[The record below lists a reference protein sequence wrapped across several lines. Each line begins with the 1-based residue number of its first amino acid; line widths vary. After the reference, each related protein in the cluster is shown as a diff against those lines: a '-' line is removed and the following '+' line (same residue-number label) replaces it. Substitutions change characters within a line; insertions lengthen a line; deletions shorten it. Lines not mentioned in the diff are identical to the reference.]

1 MIGLRVLAALAV
13 LIPSI
18 SAVALAAGGGA
29 LAGETGHAQSIA
41 SPPPPQDGVNLVPL
55 SEEDETSSKQS
66 GCMFLFSVSPK
77 DYVQLIDGEL
87 MFRTLSGLHVCHIA
101 NADAFMDAR
110 ESAVC
115 EGISLKLRRTGRIQH
130 HPASDSSTGPA
141 QLLIGKG
148 GVSRTLRGTWGVA
161 C

>member
-1 MIGLRVLAALAV
+1 M
-13 LIPSI
+13 
-18 SAVALAAGGGA
+18 
-29 LAGETGHAQSIA
+29 
-41 SPPPPQDGVNLVPL
+41 VPL

-87 MFRTLSGLHVCHIA
+87 MFRTLSRLHVCHIV
-101 NADAFMDAR
+101 NADAFMEAR
-110 ESAVC
+110 EAAVC
-115 EGISLKLRRTGRIQH
+115 DGISLKLRRTGRITH

-141 QLLIGKG
+141 QLSIGQG
-148 GVSRTLRGTWGVA
+148 GASRTLRGTWGVA

>member
-1 MIGLRVLAALAV
+1 MNGLRVLVALAV
-13 LIPSI
+13 LVPSI
-18 SAVALAAGGGA
+18 SAVALTVGRGA
-29 LAGETGHAQSIA
+29 LAGEAGHAQETS
-41 SPPPPQDGVNLVPL
+41 SPPLPQDAANLVPL
-55 SEEDETSSKQS
+55 SEDDERSSQQS

-115 EGISLKLRRTGRIQH
+115 DGISLKLRRTGRITH
-130 HPASDSSTGPA
+130 NPASDSSTGPA
-141 QLLIGKG
+141 QLLIGQG